1 MARNNRAAGTQ
12 IHREVTRRVHNFVAA
27 SLMLVEHTRIFMRE
41 QYADTPFL
49 DRYQAKVNGEFAD
62 NPLVRFVQDLRNFM
76 LHKGLPDSEM
86 FLDFQPNSALPGS
99 GTLTT
104 GIRIRSAHLSIWSGW
119 SDQARAFIGG
129 SGEFLEIR
137 SFVEAYTDKIQLFH
151 DWLQDELDRFHQA
164 DLDKL
169 RTLQGSLNQ
178 WGAAAAPPQSPAG
191 MMEAASKDNADE
203 AEEEFSFTL
212 DRGAVRRRAHGFVAD
227 SGRRRA

>member
-12 IHREVTRRVHNFVAA
+12 IHREVARRVHNFVAA